1 MGRRLED
8 YVRNLNHKDMHGKPV
23 RSVRLHAAEALGK
36 IGDERAVEPLI
47 EALNDEDA
55 SVRRG
60 AAVALGRL
68 GAERAVE
75 PLIEALNDEEGHVR
89 RGAAVALGRL
99 GYERAVE

>member
-8 YVRNLNHKDMHGKPV
+8 YVRDLNHKNMHGRPV
-23 RSVRLHAAEALGK
+23 WSVRLHAAEALGK

-47 EALNDEDA
+47 EALNDEDRLLCYRQPWITSA
-55 SVRRG
+55 S
-60 AAVALGRL
+60 
-68 GAERAVE
+68 
-75 PLIEALNDEEGHVR
+75 VR

>member
-47 EALNDEDA
+47 EALNDE
-55 SVRRG
+55 
-60 AAVALGRL
+60 
-68 GAERAVE
+68 
-75 PLIEALNDEEGHVR
+75 EGHVR